1 MAAAQKH
8 LAQTVKTAALDEVK
22 ELRRHVRPPMQK
34 STLPLPEELEQRAR
48 FAAGLEQSDAFR
60 RLSEGVA
67 EQARF
72 AAGVGQSDAFRR
84 LSENVERRAR
94 PTAGIKEKRSLQ
106 RRSRKSESK
115 RRKR

>member
-60 RLSEGVA
+60 RLSE
-67 EQARF
+67 
-72 AAGVGQSDAFRR
+72 
-84 LSENVERRAR
+84 NVERRAR